1 MFGFLPQAVRDELAA
16 ARRTNPNRRSRLRV
30 HSGEAVFP
38 ILHLWSDGF
47 AIDADRTAHLR
58 GLVDIYDGAR
68 YLSQCLIVAS
78 AIRDGELVCGF
89 KRATPVSDRPAL
101 DYCRDETA
109 PGGYLP
115 RF

>member
-1 MFGFLPQAVRDELAA
+1 MNGFLPQVVRDELAA
-16 ARRTNPNRRSRLRV
+16 ARRTSPNRRSRLRV
-30 HSGEAVFP
+30 QSGEAVFP

-47 AIDADRTAHLR
+47 AIAADHSAHLR

-89 KRATPVSDRPAL
+89 KRATPVADRPAL
-101 DYCRDETA
+101 DYVREQATPA
-109 PGGYLP
+109 GYLP
-115 RF
+115 GF